1 MIMAIDENRKLSS
14 SDLTRLLRQA
24 INDGEF
30 SPQDRLPSERVLS
43 ERFGSARGT
52 VRTALAKLE
61 KEGVVETRPGSGTYV
76 SDAEINPTD
85 KVVANASPLE
95 LIDAR
100 FALEPHSCRLAV
112 LNARSSDLDAM
123 DALLNEMEQVTD
135 SPARFSKLDTK
146 FHALIAEV
154 TGNSLLIWIV
164 SQINNVRNQEQWS
177 LMRHLT
183 LNEATMKEYNRQ
195 HRAVVDAIRQR
206 EPERAAQLMKNHLE
220 SARLSLT
227 RSAAT

>member
-1 MIMAIDENRKLSS
+1 MTIDENKKLSS
-14 SDLTRLLRQA
+14 SDLTRLLRQTIA
-24 INDGEF
+24 NGEF

-43 ERFGSARGT
+43 ERFGTARGT
-52 VRTALAKLE
+52 VRSALAKLE
-61 KEGVVETRPGSGTYV
+61 REGVVETRPGSGTYV
-76 SDAEINPTD
+76 VGEEGMVTNQI
-85 KVVANASPLE
+85 VANASPLE
-95 LIDAR
+95 LIDSR

-112 LNARSSDLDAM
+112 LNARGADFEKLDALM
-123 DALLNEMEQVTD
+123 DEMENAAD
-135 SPARFSKLDTK
+135 NPAKFSELDTR
-146 FHALIAEV
+146 FHALIAET

-164 SQINNVRNQEQWS
+164 AQINSVRNQEQWS

-183 LNEATMKEYNRQ
+183 LNKEMIHQYNLQ
-195 HRAVVDAIRQR
+195 HREIIAAIKSR

>member
-1 MIMAIDENRKLSS
+1 MAIDESKKLSS
-14 SDLTRLLRQA
+14 SDLTRLLRQT
-24 INDGEF
+24 ITSGEF

-43 ERFGSARGT
+43 ERFGTARGT
-52 VRTALAKLE
+52 VRSALAKLE
-61 KEGVVETRPGSGTYV
+61 REGVVETRPGSGTYV
-76 SDAEINPTD
+76 VGEERMVTNQ
-85 KVVANASPLE
+85 VVANASPLE

-112 LNARSSDLDAM
+112 LNARSADFEKLEALM
-123 DALLNEMEQVTD
+123 DEMEQASD
-135 SPARFSKLDTK
+135 NPAKFSELDTR
-146 FHALIAEV
+146 FHALLAEI

-164 SQINNVRNQEQWS
+164 AQINSVRNQEQWK

-183 LNEATMKEYNRQ
+183 LNEDMIHAYNRQ
-195 HRAVVDAIRQR
+195 HREIVAAIKQR

>member
-1 MIMAIDENRKLSS
+1 MIMTIDENKKLSS
-14 SDLTRLLRQA
+14 SDLTRLLRQT
-24 INDGEF
+24 ISNGEF

-43 ERFGSARGT
+43 ERFGTARGT
-52 VRTALAKLE
+52 VRSALAKLE
-61 KEGVVETRPGSGTYV
+61 REGVVETRPGSGTYV
-76 SDAEINPTD
+76 AGEEGMVTNQI
-85 KVVANASPLE
+85 VANASPLE

-112 LNARSSDLDAM
+112 LNARGADFDKLDKLM
-123 DALLNEMEQVTD
+123 DEMEAAAD
-135 SPARFSKLDTK
+135 NPARFSELDTR
-146 FHALIAEV
+146 FHALIAET

-164 SQINNVRNQEQWS
+164 AQINSVRNQEQWS

-183 LNEATMKEYNRQ
+183 LNEEMIHQYNEQ
-195 HRAVVDAIRQR
+195 HREIVAAIKNR